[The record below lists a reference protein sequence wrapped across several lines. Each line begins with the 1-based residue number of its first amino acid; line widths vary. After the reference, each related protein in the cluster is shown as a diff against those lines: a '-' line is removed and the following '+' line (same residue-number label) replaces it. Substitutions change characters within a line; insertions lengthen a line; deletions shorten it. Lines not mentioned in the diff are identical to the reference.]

1 MSIEG
6 LGRKFQEAR
15 KARNLS
21 LEEAARLTRI
31 RQSRLA
37 EIEAD
42 DFSNFPSLAYAK
54 GFLQIYG
61 KFLEVDVSPY
71 LDAFETSGHIT
82 VDGYSYLQDA
92 PAPKAHRT
100 PVARRTENT
109 RPSLFPFLI
118 GIAILVAGFWFLRFI
133 SNLQRIAPRPPEAAA
148 TATPSPTPALA
159 ATIVAP
165 RAQPVESP
173 ARVAATAPPIKST
186 PTIAAPPPMPV
197 STAIA
202 IATPAPTATPAR
214 SAIAIAT
221 PVLPAPRAVEP
232 EVRRAVPVRPDE
244 VAAAQ
249 AANEATE
256 AEGPNRIDIKPLKRT
271 YMQVTIDDDPTKPA
285 FERWVSPSDGTV
297 EFRGHRF
304 SVRVLD
310 REAVQIRKNGK
321 IVSNGD
327 TDLQI
332 TAQ

>member
-71 LDAFETSGHIT
+71 LDFFETSGHLT

-92 PAPKAHRT
+92 PAPKAPRT
-100 PVARRTENT
+100 PVARRTENS

-118 GIAILVAGFWFLRFI
+118 AIAILVAGFWFLRFI
-133 SNLQRIAPRPPEAAA
+133 SNLQRITPRPPEAAA
-148 TATPSPTPALA
+148 TATPSPTDAT

-165 RAQPVESP
+165 RALPVESP
-173 ARVAATAPPIKST
+173 ARVAATAPPVKTT
-186 PTIAAPPPMPV
+186 PTIAGPAATPV
-197 STAIA
+197 PTAIA
-202 IATPAPTATPAR
+202 VET
-214 SAIAIAT
+214 S
-221 PVLPAPRAVEP
+221 VLPAPRAVEP
-232 EVRRAVPVRPDE
+232 EVRRAVPVRPEE

-249 AANEATE
+249 AANEAID
-256 AEGPNRIDIKPLKRT
+256 AQGPNRIDIKPLKRT

-327 TDLQI
+327 TDLRI

>member
-71 LDAFETSGHIT
+71 LDAFETSGHLT
-82 VDGYSYLQDA
+82 VDGYSYLQDS
-92 PAPKAHRT
+92 PAPKAPRT
-100 PVARRTENT
+100 PLARRTENS
-109 RPSLFPFLI
+109 RPSLVPFVI
-118 GIAILVAGFWFLRFI
+118 GMAILVAGFWFLRFI
-133 SNLQRIAPRPPEAAA
+133 SNLQRITPRPPEAAA
-148 TATPSPTPALA
+148 SATPSPTA

-173 ARVAATAPPIKST
+173 AQVAATAPPIKNT
-186 PTIAAPPPMPV
+186 PSIAAPPPTPV
-197 STAIA
+197 PTAIA
-202 IATPAPTATPAR
+202 VQ
-214 SAIAIAT
+214 T
-221 PVLPAPRAVEP
+221 PVLPEPRAVEP
-232 EVRRAVPVRPDE
+232 EVRRAVAARPEE

-249 AANEATE
+249 ASNQAVD

-271 YMQVTIDDDPTKPA
+271 YMQVTIDDDPAKLA

-297 EFRGHRF
+297 QFRGHHF

-310 REAVQIRKNGK
+310 REAVEIRKNGK

-327 TDLQI
+327 TDLRI

>member
-71 LDAFETSGHIT
+71 LDAFETSGHLT

-92 PAPKAHRT
+92 PAPKAPRGHRS
-100 PVARRTENT
+100 PRRTENA
-109 RPSLFPFLI
+109 RPSLVPFLI
-118 GIAILVAGFWFLRFI
+118 GIAILVAGFSFLRFI
-133 SNLQRIAPRPPEAAA
+133 SKLNQIAPHPTEAAA
-148 TATPSPTPALA
+148 SPTPSATV

-165 RAQPVESP
+165 RALPVESP
-173 ARVAATAPPIKST
+173 ARVAATAPPVKTT
-186 PTIAAPPPMPV
+186 PTIALPAGTPV
-197 STAIA
+197 PTTVAIE
-202 IATPAPTATPAR
+202 
-214 SAIAIAT
+214 T

-232 EVRRAVPVRPDE
+232 EVRRAEPVRPEDI
-244 VAAAQ
+244 AAAQ
-249 AANEATE
+249 ADNEAID

-327 TDLQI
+327 TDLRI

>member
-71 LDAFETSGHIT
+71 LDAFETSGHLT

-92 PAPKAHRT
+92 PAPKAPRGHRS
-100 PVARRTENT
+100 PRRTENA
-109 RPSLFPFLI
+109 RPSLVPFLI
-118 GIAILVAGFWFLRFI
+118 GIAILVAGFSFLRFI
-133 SNLQRIAPRPPEAAA
+133 SKLNQIAPHPTETAAS
-148 TATPSPTPALA
+148 ATPSATV

-165 RAQPVESP
+165 RALPVESP
-173 ARVAATAPPIKST
+173 ARVAATAPPVKTT
-186 PTIAAPPPMPV
+186 PTIAVPA
-197 STAIA
+197 
-202 IATPAPTATPAR
+202 ATPAPTAV
-214 SAIAIAT
+214 AIET

-232 EVRRAVPVRPDE
+232 EVRRAVPVRPEE

-249 AANEATE
+249 AINEAID
-256 AEGPNRIDIKPLKRT
+256 AQGPNRIDIKPLKRT
-271 YMQVTIDDDPTKPA
+271 YVQVTIDDDPTKPA

-310 REAVQIRKNGK
+310 REAVQIRKNGE

-327 TDLQI
+327 TDLRI

>member
-21 LEEAARLTRI
+21 LEEVARLTRI

-61 KFLEVDVSPY
+61 KFLDVDVAPY
-71 LDAFETSGHIT
+71 LDAFETSGQIT

-92 PAPKAHRT
+92 PAAKP
-100 PVARRTENT
+100 RRPQVTRRNENA
-109 RPSLFPFLI
+109 RPSLVPFLL
-118 GIAILVAGFWFLRFI
+118 GLAILFVGFWFLRFI
-133 SNLQRIAPRPPEAAA
+133 SNLQRIAPRPAETTA
-148 TATPSPTPALA
+148 TATPSPTAQVA
-159 ATIVAP
+159 RIVAP
-165 RAQPVESP
+165 RAEPVETPVAATPAPS
-173 ARVAATAPPIKST
+173 ARVAAAVPPTTPTATLPPLQTSPTMPVATPMPTAIAVAT
-186 PTIAAPPPMPV
+186 PTIPV
-197 STAIA
+197 A
-202 IATPAPTATPAR
+202 
-214 SAIAIAT
+214 
-221 PVLPAPRAVEP
+221 RAVEP
-232 EVRRAVPVRPDE
+232 EVRRAQPVRPE
-244 VAAAQ
+244 ELAAAQ
-249 AANEATE
+249 AENAAVEASP
-256 AEGPNRIDIKPLKRT
+256 PNRVDIKPLKKT
-271 YMQVTIDDDPTKPA
+271 YMRVTIDDDPAKPA

-304 SVRVLD
+304 SVTVLD
-310 REAVQIRKNGK
+310 RDAVQIRKNGK

-327 TDLQI
+327 TDLRI

>member
-71 LDAFETSGHIT
+71 LDAFETSGPFT

-92 PAPKAHRT
+92 PAPKAPRGHRS
-100 PVARRTENT
+100 PRRTENA
-109 RPSLFPFLI
+109 RPSLVPFLI
-118 GIAILVAGFWFLRFI
+118 GIAILVAGFSFLRFI
-133 SNLQRIAPRPPEAAA
+133 SKLNQIAPHPTEAAA
-148 TATPSPTPALA
+148 SAAPSATVT
-159 ATIVAP
+159 TIVAP
-165 RAQPVESP
+165 RALPVESP
-173 ARVAATAPPIKST
+173 ARVAATAPPAKST
-186 PTIAAPPPMPV
+186 PTIAVPATTPIP
-197 STAIA
+197 TAIA
-202 IATPAPTATPAR
+202 VETPL
-214 SAIAIAT
+214 
-221 PVLPAPRAVEP
+221 LPAPRAVEP

-249 AANEATE
+249 AANEAID

-310 REAVQIRKNGK
+310 REAVQISKNGK

>member
-31 RQSRLA
+31 RQSRLV

-61 KFLEVDVSPY
+61 KFLDVDVSPY
-71 LDAFETSGHIT
+71 LDAFETSGHLT
-82 VDGYSYLQDA
+82 VDGYSYLQDS
-92 PAPKAHRT
+92 PAPKAPRT
-100 PVARRTENT
+100 PVSRRSENA
-109 RPSLFPFLI
+109 RPSLIPFLI
-118 GIAILVAGFWFLRFI
+118 GITILVAGFWFLRFI
-133 SNLQRIAPRPPEAAA
+133 SNLQRIAPRPPEAATA
-148 TATPSPTPALA
+148 ATPSPTAA
-159 ATIVAP
+159 VATIVAP
-165 RAQPVESP
+165 RALPAESP
-173 ARVAATAPPIKST
+173 ARVGATAPPVKTT
-186 PTIAAPPPMPV
+186 PTIAAPASTPV
-197 STAIA
+197 PTAIA
-202 IATPAPTATPAR
+202 VE
-214 SAIAIAT
+214 T

-232 EVRRAVPVRPDE
+232 EVRRAVPVRPEE

-249 AANEATE
+249 ANNEAID

-297 EFRGHRF
+297 EFRGHHF

-327 TDLQI
+327 TDLRI

>member
-71 LDAFETSGHIT
+71 LDAFETSGHLT

-92 PAPKAHRT
+92 PAPKAPRGHRS
-100 PVARRTENT
+100 PRRTENA
-109 RPSLFPFLI
+109 RPSLVPFLI
-118 GIAILVAGFWFLRFI
+118 GIAILVAGFSFLRFI
-133 SNLQRIAPRPPEAAA
+133 SKLNQIAPHSPEAAA
-148 TATPSPTPALA
+148 TATPSPTA
-159 ATIVAP
+159 AVAAIVAP
-165 RAQPVESP
+165 RALPVESP
-173 ARVAATAPPIKST
+173 ARVAATAPPVKTT
-186 PTIAAPPPMPV
+186 PTIAVPA
-197 STAIA
+197 
-202 IATPAPTATPAR
+202 ATPAPTAV
-214 SAIAIAT
+214 AIET

-249 AANEATE
+249 AANEAID
-256 AEGPNRIDIKPLKRT
+256 ANGPNRIDITPLKRT

-310 REAVQIRKNGK
+310 REAVQIRKNGT

-327 TDLQI
+327 TDLRI

>member
-42 DFSNFPSLAYAK
+42 DFSNFPSLAYAR

-61 KFLEVDVSPY
+61 KFLDVDVSAY

-92 PAPKAHRT
+92 PAPKT
-100 PVARRTENT
+100 PRAQVTRRNENA
-109 RPSLFPFLI
+109 RPSLLPFLF
-118 GIAILVAGFWFLRFI
+118 GLAILIAGFWFLRFI
-133 SNLQRIAPRPPEAAA
+133 SNLQRITPRPTEATAS
-148 TATPSPTPALA
+148 ATPSPTTPVAR
-159 ATIVAP
+159 IVAP
-165 RAQPVESP
+165 RAEPVESP
-173 ARVAATAPPIKST
+173 TPSAQIAAAAATTTPPVKAT
-186 PTIAAPPPMPV
+186 PTGPAATPV
-197 STAIA
+197 PTAIA
-202 IATPAPTATPAR
+202 AATPA
-214 SAIAIAT
+214 I
-221 PVLPAPRAVEP
+221 PVARAVEP
-232 EVRRAVPVRPDE
+232 EVRRAEPVRPEE

-249 AANEATE
+249 AENAVTE
-256 AEGPNRIDIKPLKRT
+256 ANAPNRVDIKPLKKT
-271 YMQVTIDDDPTKPA
+271 YMRVTIDDDPTKPA

-304 SVRVLD
+304 SVTVLD
-310 REAVQIRKNGK
+310 RDAVQIRKNGK
-321 IVSNGD
+321 IVSNSD
-327 TDLQI
+327 TDLRI

>member
-37 EIEAD
+37 EIESD

-71 LDAFETSGHIT
+71 LDAFETSGHLT

-92 PAPKAHRT
+92 PAPKASRGHRS
-100 PVARRTENT
+100 PRRTENA
-109 RPSLFPFLI
+109 RPSLVPFLI
-118 GIAILVAGFWFLRFI
+118 GIAILVAGFSFLRFI
-133 SNLQRIAPRPPEAAA
+133 SKLNQIAPHPTEAGAS
-148 TATPSPTPALA
+148 ATPSATV

-165 RAQPVESP
+165 RALPIESP
-173 ARVAATAPPIKST
+173 ARVAATAPPVKST
-186 PTIAAPPPMPV
+186 PTIAVPAATPIP
-197 STAIA
+197 TAIA
-202 IATPAPTATPAR
+202 VETPL
-214 SAIAIAT
+214 
-221 PVLPAPRAVEP
+221 LPAPRAVEP

-249 AANEATE
+249 AANETID

-327 TDLQI
+327 TDLRI

>member
-71 LDAFETSGHIT
+71 LDAFETSGHLT

-92 PAPKAHRT
+92 PAPKAPRR
-100 PVARRTENT
+100 PVARRTENS
-109 RPSLFPFLI
+109 RPSLIPFLI
-118 GIAILVAGFWFLRFI
+118 GITILVAGLWFLRFI
-133 SNLQRIAPRPPEAAA
+133 SNLQRITPRPPEAA
-148 TATPSPTPALA
+148 TSATPSPA
-159 ATIVAP
+159 AAPIVAP
-165 RAQPVESP
+165 RALPVESP
-173 ARVAATAPPIKST
+173 ARVAATAPPVKST
-186 PTIAAPPPMPV
+186 PTIAAP
-197 STAIA
+197 A
-202 IATPAPTATPAR
+202 ATPAPTAV
-214 SAIAIAT
+214 AIET

-232 EVRRAVPVRPDE
+232 EVRRAVPVRPEE
-244 VAAAQ
+244 VAAEQ
-249 AANEATE
+249 AANETIDAN
-256 AEGPNRIDIKPLKRT
+256 GPNTIDIKPLKRT

-327 TDLQI
+327 TDLRI

>member
-6 LGRKFQEAR
+6 LGRKLQEAR

-71 LDAFETSGHIT
+71 LDAFETSGHLT
-82 VDGYSYLQDA
+82 VDGYSYLQDT
-92 PAPKAHRT
+92 PAPKAKRT
-100 PVARRTENT
+100 PVARRSENT
-109 RPSLFPFLI
+109 RPSLIPFLI
-118 GIAILVAGFWFLRFI
+118 GMAILIAGFWFLRFI
-133 SNLQRIAPRPPEAAA
+133 SNLQRITPRPPEAAA
-148 TATPSPTPALA
+148 TATPSPTATV

-165 RAQPVESP
+165 RALPVESP
-173 ARVAATAPPIKST
+173 ARVAATPPPVKTT
-186 PTIAAPPPMPV
+186 PTIAVPATTPV
-197 STAIA
+197 PTAIA
-202 IATPAPTATPAR
+202 IETPA
-214 SAIAIAT
+214 
-221 PVLPAPRAVEP
+221 LPAPRAVEP
-232 EVRRAVPVRPDE
+232 EVRRAVPVRPEE

-249 AANEATE
+249 ADNEAID

-327 TDLQI
+327 TDLRI

>member
-61 KFLEVDVSPY
+61 KFLDVDVSPY

-92 PAPKAHRT
+92 PAPKVPRT
-100 PVARRTENT
+100 RVARRNENA
-109 RPSLFPFLI
+109 RPSLVPFLL
-118 GIAILVAGFWFLRFI
+118 GLAILFAGLWFLRFI
-133 SNLQRIAPRPPEAAA
+133 SNLQRIGPRPAEATA
-148 TATPSPTPALA
+148 TATPSPTVPIAR
-159 ATIVAP
+159 IVAP
-165 RAQPVESP
+165 RAEPVETP
-173 ARVAATAPPIKST
+173 AESAQVAAATAPPPLKAT
-186 PTIAAPPPMPV
+186 PTIPV
-197 STAIA
+197 AIPVPTAIA
-202 IATPAPTATPAR
+202 VATPTV
-214 SAIAIAT
+214 
-221 PVLPAPRAVEP
+221 PVARAVEP
-232 EVRRAVPVRPDE
+232 EVRRAEPVRPEE
-244 VAAAQ
+244 VAAARAEN
-249 AANEATE
+249 AAAEAN
-256 AEGPNRIDIKPLKRT
+256 APNRVDIKPLKKT
-271 YMQVTIDDDPTKPA
+271 YMRVTIDDDPTKPA

-304 SVRVLD
+304 SVTVLD
-310 REAVQIRKNGK
+310 RDAVQIRKNGK
-321 IVSNGD
+321 IVSD
-327 TDLQI
+327 SDSDLRI
-332 TAQ
+332 SAQ

>member
-71 LDAFETSGHIT
+71 LDAFETSGHLT
-82 VDGYSYLQDA
+82 VDGYSYLQDS
-92 PAPKAHRT
+92 PAPKAPRT
-100 PVARRTENT
+100 PVARRTENS
-109 RPSLFPFLI
+109 RPSLVPFVI
-118 GIAILVAGFWFLRFI
+118 GMAILVAGFWFLRFI
-133 SNLQRIAPRPPEAAA
+133 SNLQRITPRPPEAAA
-148 TATPSPTPALA
+148 SATPSPTA

-173 ARVAATAPPIKST
+173 AQVAATAPPVKTT
-186 PTIAAPPPMPV
+186 PAIAAPAVTPAPAV
-197 STAIA
+197 A
-202 IATPAPTATPAR
+202 IATPAPTATPVR
-214 SAIAIAT
+214 SAIAVAT

-249 AANEATE
+249 ASNEAID

>member
-71 LDAFETSGHIT
+71 LDFFETSGHLT

-92 PAPKAHRT
+92 PAPKAPRT
-100 PVARRTENT
+100 PVARRTENS

-118 GIAILVAGFWFLRFI
+118 AIAILVAGFWFLRFI
-133 SNLQRIAPRPPEAAA
+133 SNLQRITPRPPEAAA
-148 TATPSPTPALA
+148 TATPSPTDAT

-165 RAQPVESP
+165 RALPVESP
-173 ARVAATAPPIKST
+173 ARVAATAPPVKTT
-186 PTIAAPPPMPV
+186 PTIAGPAATPV
-197 STAIA
+197 PTAIA
-202 IATPAPTATPAR
+202 VE
-214 SAIAIAT
+214 T

-232 EVRRAVPVRPDE
+232 EVRRAVPVRPEE

-249 AANEATE
+249 ANNEAID

-327 TDLQI
+327 TDLRI

>member
-31 RQSRLA
+31 RHSRLA

-61 KFLEVDVSPY
+61 KFLDVDVSPY
-71 LDAFETSGHIT
+71 LDAFETSGHLT

-92 PAPKAHRT
+92 PAPKAPRGHRS
-100 PVARRTENT
+100 PRRTENA
-109 RPSLFPFLI
+109 RPSLVPFLI
-118 GIAILVAGFWFLRFI
+118 GIAILVAGFSFLRFI
-133 SNLQRIAPRPPEAAA
+133 SKLNQIAPHPTEAAA
-148 TATPSPTPALA
+148 SATPSATV

-165 RAQPVESP
+165 RALPVESP
-173 ARVAATAPPIKST
+173 ARVAATAPPAKST
-186 PTIAAPPPMPV
+186 PTIAVPAATPIP
-197 STAIA
+197 TAIA
-202 IATPAPTATPAR
+202 VETPL
-214 SAIAIAT
+214 
-221 PVLPAPRAVEP
+221 LPAPRAVEP
-232 EVRRAVPVRPDE
+232 EVRRAEPVRPDE

-249 AANEATE
+249 ASYEASD
-256 AEGPNRIDIKPLKRT
+256 AEGPKRIDINALKKT

-310 REAVQIRKNGK
+310 REAVQIRKNGQ

>member
-71 LDAFETSGHIT
+71 LDAFETSGHLT
-82 VDGYSYLQDA
+82 VDGYSYLQDS
-92 PAPKAHRT
+92 PAPKAPRT
-100 PVARRTENT
+100 PVARRTENS
-109 RPSLFPFLI
+109 RPSLVPFVI
-118 GIAILVAGFWFLRFI
+118 GMVILVAGFWFLRFI
-133 SNLQRIAPRPPEAAA
+133 SNLQRITPRPPEAAA
-148 TATPSPTPALA
+148 SATPSPTA

-173 ARVAATAPPIKST
+173 AQAVATAAPTKNT
-186 PTIAAPPPMPV
+186 PTIAAPPPTPV
-197 STAIA
+197 PTAIA
-202 IATPAPTATPAR
+202 VQ
-214 SAIAIAT
+214 T
-221 PVLPAPRAVEP
+221 PVLPEPRAVEP
-232 EVRRAVPVRPDE
+232 EVRRAVAARPEE

-249 AANEATE
+249 ASNQAVD

-271 YMQVTIDDDPTKPA
+271 YMQVTIDDDPAKPA

-304 SVRVLD
+304 SVRVLE

-327 TDLQI
+327 TDLRI

>member
-71 LDAFETSGHIT
+71 LDAFETSGHLT
-82 VDGYSYLQDA
+82 VDGYSYLQDS
-92 PAPKAHRT
+92 PAPKAPRT
-100 PVARRTENT
+100 PVARRSENT
-109 RPSLFPFLI
+109 RPSLVPFLI
-118 GIAILVAGFWFLRFI
+118 GLTILVAGFWFLRFI
-133 SNLQRIAPRPPEAAA
+133 SNLQRITPRPPETAAS
-148 TATPSPTPALA
+148 ATPSPTA

-165 RAQPVESP
+165 RALPVESP
-173 ARVAATAPPIKST
+173 ARLAATAPPVKNG
-186 PTIAAPPPMPV
+186 PTIAAPPPTPV
-197 STAIA
+197 PTAIA
-202 IATPAPTATPAR
+202 VQ
-214 SAIAIAT
+214 T
-221 PVLPAPRAVEP
+221 PVLPEPRAVEP
-232 EVRRAVPVRPDE
+232 EVRRAVAARPEE

-249 AANEATE
+249 ASNQAVD

-297 EFRGHRF
+297 VFRGHHF

-310 REAVQIRKNGK
+310 REAVEIRKNGK
-321 IVSNGD
+321 IVDNGD

>member
-71 LDAFETSGHIT
+71 LDAFETSGHLT
-82 VDGYSYLQDA
+82 VDGYSYLQDS
-92 PAPKAHRT
+92 PAPKATRT
-100 PVARRTENT
+100 PVARRSENT
-109 RPSLFPFLI
+109 RPSLLPFLI
-118 GIAILVAGFWFLRFI
+118 GLTILVAGFWFLRFI
-133 SNLQRIAPRPPEAAA
+133 SNLQRITPRPSEAAA
-148 TATPSPTPALA
+148 SATPSPTA
-159 ATIVAP
+159 ARIVAP

-173 ARVAATAPPIKST
+173 AQVAATAPTVKTT
-186 PTIAAPPPMPV
+186 PAP
-197 STAIA
+197 TAVA
-202 IATPAPTATPAR
+202 IATPAPTATSVR
-214 SAIAIAT
+214 SAIAVGT
-221 PVLPAPRAVEP
+221 PILPTPRAVEP
-232 EVRRAVPVRPDE
+232 EVRRAEPVRPDE

-249 AANEATE
+249 ASYEASD
-256 AEGPNRIDIKPLKRT
+256 AEGPNHIDITALKKT
-271 YMQVTIDDDPTKPA
+271 YMKVTIDDDPTKPA

-297 EFRGHRF
+297 QFRGHRF

>member
-71 LDAFETSGHIT
+71 LDAFETSGHLT

-92 PAPKAHRT
+92 PAPKAPRR
-100 PVARRTENT
+100 PVARRTENS
-109 RPSLFPFLI
+109 RPSLIPFLI
-118 GIAILVAGFWFLRFI
+118 GITILVAGLWFLRFI
-133 SNLQRIAPRPPEAAA
+133 SNLQRITPRPPEAA
-148 TATPSPTPALA
+148 TSATPSPTA
-159 ATIVAP
+159 APIVAP
-165 RAQPVESP
+165 RALPVESP
-173 ARVAATAPPIKST
+173 ARVAATAPPVKTT
-186 PTIAAPPPMPV
+186 PTIAAP
-197 STAIA
+197 A
-202 IATPAPTATPAR
+202 ATSAPTAV
-214 SAIAIAT
+214 AIET

-232 EVRRAVPVRPDE
+232 EVRRAVPVRPEE
-244 VAAAQ
+244 VAAEQ
-249 AANEATE
+249 AANETIDAN
-256 AEGPNRIDIKPLKRT
+256 GPNTIDIKPLKRT

-297 EFRGHRF
+297 QFRGHRF

-327 TDLQI
+327 TDLRI

>member
-61 KFLEVDVSPY
+61 KFLEIDVSPY
-71 LDAFETSGHIT
+71 LDAFETSGHLT

-92 PAPKAHRT
+92 PAPKTPRR
-100 PVARRTENT
+100 PVARRTENS
-109 RPSLFPFLI
+109 RPSLIPFLI
-118 GIAILVAGFWFLRFI
+118 GITILVAGLWFLRFI
-133 SNLQRIAPRPPEAAA
+133 SNLQRITPRPPEAA
-148 TATPSPTPALA
+148 TSATPSPPAA
-159 ATIVAP
+159 PIVAP
-165 RAQPVESP
+165 RALPVESP
-173 ARVAATAPPIKST
+173 ARVAATAPPVKTT
-186 PTIAAPPPMPV
+186 PTIAAP
-197 STAIA
+197 A
-202 IATPAPTATPAR
+202 ATPAPTAV
-214 SAIAIAT
+214 AIET

-232 EVRRAVPVRPDE
+232 EVRRAVPVRPEE

-249 AANEATE
+249 AANETIDAN
-256 AEGPNRIDIKPLKRT
+256 GPNTIDIKPLKRT

-327 TDLQI
+327 TDLRI

>member
-21 LEEAARLTRI
+21 LDEAARLTRI

-71 LDAFETSGHIT
+71 LDAFEASGHLT

-92 PAPKAHRT
+92 PAPKAPRT
-100 PVARRTENT
+100 PAARRTENT
-109 RPSLFPFLI
+109 RPSLVPFLI
-118 GIAILVAGFWFLRFI
+118 GIAILVAGFSFLRFI
-133 SNLQRIAPRPPEAAA
+133 SKLNQIAPRPTEAAA
-148 TATPSPTPALA
+148 SATPSATV

-165 RAQPVESP
+165 RALPVEPP
-173 ARVAATAPPIKST
+173 ARVAATAPPVKTT
-186 PTIAAPPPMPV
+186 PTIAVPA
-197 STAIA
+197 
-202 IATPAPTATPAR
+202 ATPAPTAV
-214 SAIAIAT
+214 AIET

-232 EVRRAVPVRPDE
+232 EVRRAVPVRPEE

-249 AANEATE
+249 AINEAID
-256 AEGPNRIDIKPLKRT
+256 ANGPNTIDIKPLKRT
-271 YMQVTIDDDPTKPA
+271 YMEVTIDDDPTKPA

-310 REAVQIRKNGK
+310 REALQIRKNGK

-327 TDLQI
+327 TDLRI

>member
-31 RQSRLA
+31 RQSRLV

-71 LDAFETSGHIT
+71 LDAFETSGHLT
-82 VDGYSYLQDA
+82 VDGYSYLQDS
-92 PAPKAHRT
+92 PAPKATRT
-100 PVARRTENT
+100 PVARRSENT
-109 RPSLFPFLI
+109 RPSLRPFLI
-118 GIAILVAGFWFLRFI
+118 GLTILVAGFWFLRFI
-133 SNLQRIAPRPPEAAA
+133 SNLQRITPRPSEAAA
-148 TATPSPTPALA
+148 SATPSPTA
-159 ATIVAP
+159 ARIVAP

-173 ARVAATAPPIKST
+173 AQVAATAPTVKTT
-186 PTIAAPPPMPV
+186 PAP
-197 STAIA
+197 TAVA
-202 IATPAPTATPAR
+202 IATPAPTATSVR
-214 SAIAIAT
+214 SAIAVGT
-221 PVLPAPRAVEP
+221 PILPTPRAVEP
-232 EVRRAVPVRPDE
+232 EVRRAEPVRPDE

-249 AANEATE
+249 ASYEASD
-256 AEGPNRIDIKPLKRT
+256 AEGPNHIDITALKKT
-271 YMQVTIDDDPTKPA
+271 YMKVTIDDDPTKPA

-297 EFRGHRF
+297 QFRGHRF

>member
-71 LDAFETSGHIT
+71 LDAFETSGHLT

-92 PAPKAHRT
+92 PAPKAPRGHRS
-100 PVARRTENT
+100 PRRTENA
-109 RPSLFPFLI
+109 RPSLVPFLI
-118 GIAILVAGFWFLRFI
+118 GIAILVAGFSFLRFI
-133 SNLQRIAPRPPEAAA
+133 SKLNQIAPHPTEAAA
-148 TATPSPTPALA
+148 SAAPSATVT
-159 ATIVAP
+159 TIVAP
-165 RAQPVESP
+165 RALPVESP
-173 ARVAATAPPIKST
+173 ARVAATAPPAKST
-186 PTIAAPPPMPV
+186 PTIAVPATTPIP
-197 STAIA
+197 TAIA
-202 IATPAPTATPAR
+202 VETPL
-214 SAIAIAT
+214 
-221 PVLPAPRAVEP
+221 LPAPRAVEP

-249 AANEATE
+249 AANEAID
-256 AEGPNRIDIKPLKRT
+256 ANGPNRIEITPLKRT

-285 FERWVSPSDGTV
+285 LERWVSPSDGTV

-310 REAVQIRKNGK
+310 READQISKTGK
-321 IVSNGD
+321 SVSNGD

>member
-71 LDAFETSGHIT
+71 LDAFETSGPFT

-92 PAPKAHRT
+92 PAPKAPRGHRS
-100 PVARRTENT
+100 PRRTENA
-109 RPSLFPFLI
+109 RPSLVPFLI
-118 GIAILVAGFWFLRFI
+118 GIAILVAGFSFLRFI
-133 SNLQRIAPRPPEAAA
+133 SKLNQIAPHPTEAAA
-148 TATPSPTPALA
+148 SATPSATV

-165 RAQPVESP
+165 RALPVESP
-173 ARVAATAPPIKST
+173 ARVAATAPPAKST
-186 PTIAAPPPMPV
+186 PTIAVPATTPIP
-197 STAIA
+197 TAIA
-202 IATPAPTATPAR
+202 VETPL
-214 SAIAIAT
+214 
-221 PVLPAPRAVEP
+221 LPAPRAVEP

-244 VAAAQ
+244 VAAEQ
-249 AANEATE
+249 AANEAID
-256 AEGPNRIDIKPLKRT
+256 AEGPNRIDIKPLKKT

-327 TDLQI
+327 TDLRI